1 MWRVGD
7 QCYFLETYTVVPGVI
22 TRITGDFVWS
32 SMAMARGYVCD
43 HPGCTRQRM
52 RLRTVAASRRPKP
65 PEKRRSNPYMYDH

>member
-22 TRITGDFVWS
+22 TRISGDFCVVKY
-32 SMAMARGYVCD
+32 GD
-43 HPGCTRQRM
+43 GKGI
-52 RLRTVAASRRPKP
+52 RLRSSRLYKTVDEAEAVAASRRPKP

>member
-32 SMAMARGYVCD
+32 SMAMAGDTSAIIQAVQD
-43 HPGCTRQRM
+43 SG
-52 RLRTVAASRRPKP
+52 
-65 PEKRRSNPYMYDH
+65 